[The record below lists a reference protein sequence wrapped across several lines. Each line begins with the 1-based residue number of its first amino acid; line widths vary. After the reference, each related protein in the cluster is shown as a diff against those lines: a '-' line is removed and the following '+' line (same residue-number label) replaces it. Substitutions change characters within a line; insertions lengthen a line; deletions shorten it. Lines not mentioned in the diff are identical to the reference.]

1 MIYVPVGDVWLDET
15 KHLLSG
21 LGDLDEYTVVDLEE
35 AEELEDLAGL
45 GGNLVDTRSCS
56 ARCKTSTKT

>member
-15 KHLLSG
+15 EHLLSG
-21 LGDLDEYTVVDLEE
+21 PGDLDEYAVVDLEK

-45 GGNLVDTRSCS
+45 GRNLVDTRK
-56 ARCKTSTKT
+56 R